1 MRVVHGASNIAEA
14 YKAMM
19 FYRNMSCGR
28 RFVMRTVRSGRQW
41 EVETHRVIE
50 FVLGD
55 PEYNTS
61 GS

>member
-1 MRVVHGASNIAEA
+1 MRVVHEASSKEEA

-19 FYRNMSCGR
+19 FYRNMFRGR
-28 RFVMRTVRSGRQW
+28 RFEMRTVRSGRQW

-50 FVLGD
+50 LVLGD
-55 PEYNTS
+55 LEYAS